1 MCNICCKT
9 QKFSC
14 RFPKNYNYLSCE
26 ASPTI
31 MKEVMDLLTGEL
43 ILFFL
48 PLDPS
53 KDCINHFNIKS
64 WSYAKCLQWNQN
76 HITNLES
83 SMGLV
88 NACNPF
94 VKSALREVRLYGYE
108 KWYMG
113 LSWNYGKQNSW
124 LSFMLHALSSF
135 QPENYAKLKAWKF
148 LWINTGK
155 CTEKLFPWFLRA

>member
-1 MCNICCKT
+1 MQYLLQNPEVQLQIS
-9 QKFSC
+9 QKLLISELWSQC
-14 RFPKNYNYLSCE
+14 DWL
-26 ASPTI
+26 PTI
-31 MKEVMDLLTGEL
+31 MKEVMNLLFL
-43 ILFFL
+43 I

-53 KDCINHFNIKS
+53 EDHINHFNIKS
-64 WSYAKCLQWNQN
+64 WSYAKCLQWKQN

-88 NACNPF
+88 NACIPS
-94 VKSALREVRLYGYE
+94 VKTALREVRLYGYDT
-108 KWYMG
+108 WYMG
-113 LSWNYGKQNSW
+113 LSWNFGKQNSW

-155 CTEKLFPWFLRA
+155 CAEKLFPWFLRA